1 MGSIAIVGSPTALGG
16 HFGGMEHGPRLL
28 RDAGLIDLLAGR
40 PGLAGQTIV
49 DHGDVPTDPGWAADD
64 DPRAK
69 NRALIAA
76 YLPRLAGHVEH
87 AIRGESLDGAQ
98 ASPSAEASAGA
109 ERPRLLVLGGDCTSH
124 SGALAGLKRAE
135 PDARYAIAWF
145 DAHGDFNTPDTTP
158 SGNVWGMPFAML
170 LGRGEAD
177 LVDACDGPTV
187 LEEDAALLG
196 GQVLDERESRMLV
209 ASRVSHFG
217 AGMLS
222 TEAGMAAL
230 AGWAEV
236 VGRRCDGIYIAF
248 DLDAIDA
255 ADGVAVAM
263 PEPDGIPTLTAIAA
277 LRVIARAARV
287 VGFGPTATMARDG
300 LDIRHHAGI
309 VAQLSEA
316 ALG

>member
-16 HFGGMEHGPRLL
+16 HFGGMEQGPRLL
-28 RDAGLIDLLAGR
+28 RDAGLIDLLAAR
-40 PGLAGQTIV
+40 PGLASETIV
-49 DHGDVPTDPGWAADD
+49 DHGDVSNDPGWAVDA

-76 YLPRLAGHVEH
+76 YLPRLAEHVER
-87 AIRGESLDGAQ
+87 AVRLDG
-98 ASPSAEASAGA
+98 SAD
-109 ERPRLLVLGGDCTSH
+109 RPRLLVLGGDCTSH
-124 SGALAGLKRAE
+124 SGALAGLKRAA
-135 PDARYAIAWF
+135 PTARYAIAWF

-170 LGRGEAD
+170 LGRGDAD
-177 LVDACDGPTV
+177 LVEACDGPTV

-196 GQVLDERESRMLV
+196 GQVLDEQESRMLA
-209 ASRVSHFG
+209 ASPVSHFG
-217 AGMLS
+217 AGMLQ
-222 TEAGMAAL
+222 TEAGLAAL

-236 VGRRCDGIYIAF
+236 VGRRCDGIYVAF

-263 PEPDGIPTLTAIAA
+263 PEPDGIPTSTAIAA

-287 VGFGPTATMARDG
+287 IGFGPTATMARDG
-300 LDIRHHAGI
+300 LDLRHHAGI
-309 VAQLSEA
+309 LAQLSEA
-316 ALG
+316 ALS